1 MNARLHSV
9 AQQTQGQMIRTS
21 DASVLAREL
30 VRVREITLAL
40 FEAYEA
46 AGALDVPQ
54 GEEFNPPLWELG
66 HIGWF
71 QQWWVGRNQQR
82 HLGAACEPFHARL
95 PCSHLTHQSQAS
107 HGDDWYNS
115 STVAHAKRW
124 ALPLLPP
131 QATKDYLQATLAQ
144 TLQCL
149 GEAGQ
154 SDADLYFYRLVL
166 LHEAMHIEAALYMAQ
181 ALARPMQIPSQALN
195 AINSI
200 AKYSNNT
207 GASAVLHIP
216 NRAWSVGAAAGGFA
230 FDNELAGQEMLLPA
244 FEIDAQPV
252 NWAQYLAF
260 VQAANYPLPRYLR
273 QTAQGVE
280 ALCFGQWQGLNLQD
294 CAVHLSWHDAKAYCL
309 WAGRRLPTEFEWECA
324 ALSQA
329 GFAWGQVWEWTSSNF
344 LPYAGFEAHPYRDY
358 SEPWFGSRKVLKGA
372 CAATLP
378 IMVHAKYRNYFTPDR
393 TDIYAGFRTCAI

>member
-21 DASVLAREL
+21 DASMLAREL

-40 FEAYEA
+40 FDAYEA
-46 AGALDVPQ
+46 AEALDVPQ
-54 GEEFNPPLWELG
+54 GDEFNPPLWELG

-82 HLGAACEPFHARL
+82 HLGAECDPSHARL
-95 PCSHLTHQSQAS
+95 PCPHLTQAS

-115 STVAHAKRW
+115 STVAHADRW

-131 QATKDYLQATLAQ
+131 QAAKDYLQATLAQ

-149 GEAGQ
+149 KGAGE

-166 LHEAMHIEAALYMAQ
+166 LHEAMHIEAAVYMAQ
-181 ALARPMQIPSQALN
+181 ALGQAFQMPQESS
-195 AINSI
+195 ITPNSI
-200 AKYSNNT
+200 ANYPYVAGGEAVFSLNKT
-207 GASAVLHIP
+207 TWQLGMRGA
-216 NRAWSVGAAAGGFA
+216 GFA
-230 FDNELAGQEMLLPA
+230 FDNELAGQETMLPT
-244 FEIDAQPV
+244 FEIDAKPV
-252 NWAQYLAF
+252 NWAKYLAF
-260 VQAANYPLPRYLR
+260 VEASSYAFPRYVR
-273 QTAQGVE
+273 RAAQGYE
-280 ALCFGQWQGLNLQD
+280 HLLFGQWQPLNLQLS
-294 CAVHLSWHDAKAYCL
+294 AVHLSWHDAQAYCI
-309 WAGRRLPTEFEWECA
+309 WAGRRLPTEAEWECA
-324 ALSQA
+324 ALTHDL
-329 GFAWGQVWEWTSSNF
+329 AWGDVWEWTSSDF
-344 LPYAGFEAHPYRDY
+344 LPYEGFEAHPYRDY

-393 TDIYAGFRTCAI
+393 TDIYAGFRTCAL

>member
-9 AQQTQGQMIRTS
+9 AEQTTGQMIRTS
-21 DASVLAREL
+21 DAGVLAKEL
-30 VRVREITLAL
+30 LRVRGITLAV

-82 HLGAACEPFHARL
+82 HLGAACEPFHNRL
-95 PCSHLTHQSQAS
+95 PCPHLLQAS
-107 HGDDWYNS
+107 HGDAWYNS
-115 STVAHAKRW
+115 STVAHADRW
-124 ALPLLPP
+124 ALPLLAP
-131 QATKDYLQATLAQ
+131 QDARDYLQATLAQ

-166 LHEAMHIEAALYMAQ
+166 LHEAMHIEAAVYMAQ
-181 ALARPMQIPSQALN
+181 ALPQNLQMPDQLLN

-200 AKYSNNT
+200 A
-207 GASAVLHIP
+207 I
-216 NRAWSVGAAAGGFA
+216 RADSMPARGHFSFIKREIKAGIEGSGFA
-230 FDNELAGQEMLLPA
+230 FDNELASQVVQLND
-244 FEIDAQPV
+244 FEIDAKAV
-252 NWAQYLAF
+252 IWAQYLRFIEAS
-260 VQAANYPLPRYLR
+260 AYALPRYLR
-273 QTAQGVE
+273 KTASGYE
-280 ALCFGQWQGLNLQD
+280 SLHFGQWQPLDMQQS
-294 CAVHLSWHDAKAYCL
+294 AVHLSWHDAQAYCL

-324 ALSQA
+324 ALSQE
-329 GFAWGQVWEWTSSNF
+329 GFVWGEVWEWTSSNF

-393 TDIYAGFRTCAI
+393 TDIYAGFRTCAL